1 MSAFLFRSRH
11 RSSAAAGRLLSTSN
25 ALAIRHQP
33 ANKLNS
39 SLSNVPYFDDGG
51 RMASLRE
58 LHRERRPLISP
69 LAHDAL
75 SARLIERAGFK
86 TFNIGGSAMLA
97 ARHALPDLGLAGFA
111 EMLAG
116 IRDIVEASPLPC
128 LVDADD
134 GYGDVKSVVR
144 TIRAYEAAGVSG
156 VLLEDQSRESKQ
168 PGAASARSVVPLEV
182 MEQKLKAAMEARQ
195 DSDFVIIG
203 RTDAYGAEG
212 LDAAL
217 KRAERFLRLGA
228 DGIFVAGLKTPQ
240 DYAQVGK
247 AFKDNWNCAAI
258 FEAATTPWFAPAELY
273 SMGFSQVAYPNILI
287 GRVAKAIE
295 HGLQRLGQLAAGKDT
310 AFTNGDQEM
319 ALKSLADA
327 LDLQKWNDLE
337 KKYL

>member
-1 MSAFLFRSRH
+1 M
-11 RSSAAAGRLLSTSN
+11 
-25 ALAIRHQP
+25 P
-33 ANKLNS
+33 
-39 SLSNVPYFDDGG
+39 
-51 RMASLRE
+51 SLRE
-58 LHRERRPLISP
+58 LHRAHQPLVSP

-86 TFNIGGSAMLA
+86 TFNVGGSALLA

-116 IRDIVEASPLPC
+116 IRDIVEASNLPC

-144 TIRAYEAAGVSG
+144 TVQGYEAAGVSG
-156 VLLEDQSRESKQ
+156 LLLEDQARESKQ
-168 PGAASARSVVPLEV
+168 PGAASARSVVPLEI
-182 MEQKLKAAMEARQ
+182 MEQKLKAAMDARQ
-195 DSDFVIIG
+195 NSDFVVIG

-212 LDAAL
+212 LDAAI

-228 DGIFVAGLKTPQ
+228 DGVFVAGLKTPE
-240 DYAQVGK
+240 DFRQVGK
-247 AFKDNWNCAAI
+247 AFKGAWNCAAI
-258 FEAATTPWFAPAELY
+258 FEATATPWLAPAELY
-273 SMGFSQVAYPNILI
+273 KLGFSQVAYPNILI

-295 HGLQRLGQLAAGKDT
+295 HGLQRLGQLAGGNGN
-310 AFTNGDQEM
+310 AFANGEQEM

-337 KKYL
+337 KKYS